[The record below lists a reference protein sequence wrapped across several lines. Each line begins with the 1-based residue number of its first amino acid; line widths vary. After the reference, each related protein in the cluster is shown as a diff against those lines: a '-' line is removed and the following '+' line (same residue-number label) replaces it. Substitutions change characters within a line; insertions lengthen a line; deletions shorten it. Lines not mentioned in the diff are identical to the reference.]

1 MRVVIY
7 TRVSTRKKKTVTGE
21 DEQEYKRMVQD
32 TENQANQLR
41 DFAKARGWIIAHE
54 YTDRASGKTAAGRV
68 QFTQMMADARKRQFD
83 MVLFWALDR
92 FSREGTL
99 PSLIHLAD
107 LAASGVDFCSY
118 QEQYLASL
126 GPFKDAI
133 IGLLAAIAKAER
145 ERIVTRIRA
154 GMDTAAKKGKFPGR
168 PFRKLNE
175 QRIRDLAAQGWGFER
190 IAHAMKQPP
199 ATIRRRMKKLGLGR
213 YAPDSQ
219 IA

>member
-7 TRVSTRKKKTVTGE
+7 TRVSTRKKKTVT
-21 DEQEYKRMVQD
+21 DADDQEYQRMVQD

-41 DFAKARGWIIAHE
+41 EFAKTRGWIVAHE
-54 YTDRASGKTAAGRV
+54 YTDRASGKSATGRL
-68 QFTQMMADARKRQFD
+68 QFTQMMTDARKRQFD

-99 PSLIHLAD
+99 PSLIYLAD
-107 LAASGVDFCSY
+107 LATSGVDFCSY

-145 ERIVTRIRA
+145 ERIVHRIRA
-154 GMDTAAKKGKFPGR
+154 GMETAAKKGKFPGR

-175 QRIRDLAAQGWGFER
+175 QKIRDLHLAGESAAM
-190 IAHAMKQPP
+190 IARTMKQSE
-199 ATIRRRMKKLGLGR
+199 ATIRRRLKKLGI
-213 YAPDSQ
+213 YQPQTSQ
-219 IA
+219 AA

>member
-21 DEQEYKRMVQD
+21 DEQEYQRMVQD

-41 DFAKARGWIIAHE
+41 EFAKARGWIIAHE
-54 YTDRASGKTAAGRV
+54 YTDRASGKSTANRV
-68 QFTQMMADARKRQFD
+68 QFQQMMADARKHQFD
-83 MVLFWALDR
+83 LVLFWALDR

-99 PSLIHLAD
+99 PSLIYLAD
-107 LAASGVDFCSY
+107 LASSGVDFCSY

-145 ERIVTRIRA
+145 ERIVSRIRA
-154 GMDTAAKKGKFPGR
+154 GMETAAKKGKFPGR

-175 QRIRDLAAQGWGFER
+175 QRIRDLHLQGQSSAS
-190 IAHAMKQPP
+190 IAKAMKQSE
-199 ATIRRRMKKLGLGR
+199 ATIRRRLKKLGI
-213 YAPDSQ
+213 YQPQTNQA
-219 IA
+219 A